1 MVNQPMESADTVAIA
16 TRSELGG
23 RGRAFWGGFW
33 QGSWF
38 GCSRDSG
45 SRGSSCGGLGRLL
58 PILLL
63 LAGSGRLWRIGKIVT
78 WLYSGIRNQES
89 GIRNQVFGNSVF
101 GIRNRES
108 GIRL

>member
-23 RGRAFWGGFW
+23 RGLTRRGLTGRGRGGRGRAFWGGFW

-38 GCSRDSG
+38 GCSRGSG

-78 WLYSGIRNQES
+78 WL
-89 GIRNQVFGNSVF
+89 
-101 GIRNRES
+101 
-108 GIRL
+108 

>member
-16 TRSELGG
+16 TRSELDG

-38 GCSRDSG
+38 GCSQGSG

-63 LAGSGRLWRIGKIVT
+63 IAGSGRLWRIGKIVT
-78 WLYSGIRNQES
+78 WL
-89 GIRNQVFGNSVF
+89 
-101 GIRNRES
+101 
-108 GIRL
+108 